1 MFDIKESYE
10 DQDNYIGNND
20 YKEVTETYKNGD

>member
-1 MFDIKESYE
+1 MFDIKESYQ
-10 DQDNYIGNND
+10 DQDNYIGKSD